1 MSDLVMNNLYTG
13 FAKGKK
19 QYGVNLRFILKYN
32 FIQIGSESYELPS
45 YSLIKRPLKIISCAC
60 KTTTSLQAF

>member
-19 QYGVNLRFILKYN
+19 QCGVNLGFILRYN
-32 FIQIGSESYELPS
+32 FIQTGFESYELPS
-45 YSLIKRPLKIISCAC
+45 YSLIKKPLKIISCAC
-60 KTTTSLQAF
+60 KTATSLQAF